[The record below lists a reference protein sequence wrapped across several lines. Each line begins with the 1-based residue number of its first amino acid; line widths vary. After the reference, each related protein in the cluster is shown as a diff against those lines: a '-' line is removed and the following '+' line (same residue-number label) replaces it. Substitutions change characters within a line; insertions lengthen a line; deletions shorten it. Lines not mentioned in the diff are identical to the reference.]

1 MTRTVFVGEPS
12 EELRKIYNTVALA
25 QSMGI
30 NSAYTGMGGKEL
42 DTACREII
50 KANGYG
56 DYFTHSTGHS
66 LGIDIH
72 ETPSAS
78 MRSEDKLQANQII
91 TCEPG
96 IYIPKVGGVRIEDM
110 LLFKENDVIDLTTS
124 DKHIIIL

>member
-1 MTRTVFVGEPS
+1 M
-12 EELRKIYNTVALA
+12 
-25 QSMGI
+25 
-30 NSAYTGMGGKEL
+30 
-42 DTACREII
+42 
-50 KANGYG
+50 
-56 DYFTHSTGHS
+56 
-66 LGIDIH
+66 GIDIH